1 MARAF
6 CSAKYR
12 KSFMQSIDFVRVLN
26 YITAMILSLSV
37 HEAAHAFVA
46 FTRGDQ
52 TARDEGRMTLNPLA
66 HIDWFG
72 TVCLPIIG
80 ALTRLPVI
88 GWAKPVPVDPR
99 NFRNAKWDPVLVA
112 AAGPLANIILSCIA
126 VVAIFSYGIFGSEFL
141 PKTSF
146 FYPIIELFEAMV
158 WVNIYLALFNLLPIP
173 PLDGATVLG
182 AVLPA
187 RISEKYYETVAPFGT
202 WLLIGIVASGGLH
215 WLPSLA
221 KGFVEFVILG
231 LSTLLS

>member
-1 MARAF
+1 
-6 CSAKYR
+6 
-12 KSFMQSIDFVRVLN
+12 MQSFEFARVLN
-26 YITAMILSLSV
+26 YITAMVLSLSV
-37 HEAAHAFVA
+37 HEAAHAFAA
-46 FTRGDQ
+46 FMRGDR

-99 NFRNAKWDPVLVA
+99 NFRNARWDPFFVA
-112 AAGPLANIILSCIA
+112 AAGPMANIVLCCLA
-126 VVAIFSYGIFGSEFL
+126 VTGVFVYGVFGSDFL

-146 FYPIIELFEAMV
+146 FYPIIELCEAMV

-182 AVLPA
+182 AVLPP
-187 RISEKYYETVAPFGT
+187 RISDKYYEIVAPFGI

-215 WLPSLA
+215 WLPGLA
-221 KGFVEFVILG
+221 KGFVEAVILG
-231 LSTLLS
+231 LSTLVS